1 MQRFAQ
7 AFPCKNPHQPKK
19 NLITIVNFMENI
31 ENEQLEEL
39 AKT

>member
-7 AFPCKNPHQPKK
+7 AFPCRPSHQPKK

-31 ENEQLEEL
+31 ESEKSEDA